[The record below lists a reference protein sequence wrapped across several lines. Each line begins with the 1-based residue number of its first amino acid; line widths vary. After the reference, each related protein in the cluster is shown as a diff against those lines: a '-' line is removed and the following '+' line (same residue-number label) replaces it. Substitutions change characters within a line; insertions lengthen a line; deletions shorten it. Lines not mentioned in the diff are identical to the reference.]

1 LPLIRTTTHKATG
14 EWDIFTLS
22 SDDAAMRGIVFG
34 CTNMSEGGYGLGSS
48 LVGVGLGRGPLSL
61 VSQLEVGA
69 FSTAS
74 FTMQWY
80 LKDKSFPFRR

>member
-1 LPLIRTTTHKATG
+1 
-14 EWDIFTLS
+14 
-22 SDDAAMRGIVFG
+22 MRGIVFG

-74 FTMQWY
+74 FTMQ
-80 LKDKSFPFRR
+80 